1 MADNVLP
8 FRRQL
13 TRERAL
19 VLIRKAVKESRIL
32 WAEHCWER
40 LLEHH
45 IVDSQVLGVL
55 EHAEIE
61 TGPRWDEKY
70 EDWVFTLTRLVSG
83 RIVTAVVGID
93 EYEEVLVITAY

>member
-1 MADNVLP
+1 MNTA
-8 FRRQL
+8 
-13 TRERAL
+13 RAL

-32 WAEHCWER
+32 WTEHCWER

-55 EHAEIE
+55 EHSEIK
-61 TGPRWDEKY
+61 TGPRWDERY

-83 RIVTAVVGID
+83 RIVTVVVGID
-93 EYEEVLVITAY
+93 EHEEVLIITAY